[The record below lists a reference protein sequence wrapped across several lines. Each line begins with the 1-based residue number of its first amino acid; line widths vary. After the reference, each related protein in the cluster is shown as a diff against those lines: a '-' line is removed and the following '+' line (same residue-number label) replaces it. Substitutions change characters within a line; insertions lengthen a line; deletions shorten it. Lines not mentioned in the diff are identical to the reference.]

1 MPSALD
7 GAPIV
12 KRAVCA
18 CCAQP
23 AIVASRFSGLL
34 SSYMQAHH
42 AQPAHL
48 YRQQC
53 APITDR
59 KRRPRKAGTRMPSA
73 CQNGE
78 APQEDNTPPW

>member
-34 SSYMQAHH
+34 SSYMKAQH
-42 AQPAHL
+42 AQPVYL
-48 YRQQC
+48 YGRHC
-53 APITDR
+53 APVIELE
-59 KRRPRKAGTRMPSA
+59 A
-73 CQNGE
+73 CTLDARE
-78 APQEDNTPPW
+78 PQEEEAKKS